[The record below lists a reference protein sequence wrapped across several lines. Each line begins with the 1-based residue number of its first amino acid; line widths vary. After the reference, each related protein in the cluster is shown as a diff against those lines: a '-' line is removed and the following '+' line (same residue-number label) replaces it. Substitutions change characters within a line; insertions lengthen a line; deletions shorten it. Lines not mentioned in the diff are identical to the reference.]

1 MEKRKLNTISNSHV
15 IKLSFLEQEEIEKLA
30 FELRKMQINLVN
42 KRDSDLFCEKAKQLS
57 EQIPIRIQKILN
69 DFYLNGNETGFV
81 LIHTIPYKK
90 ETIPK
95 TPLVNTN
102 SVGSTTLLAYIQS
115 IFVSFLGE
123 MISYEAEGDGQIFQ
137 DIIPVPNMGINQTSY
152 SSDVELEIH
161 TEQAFSKIRPDILSL
176 ACLKGDKNAL
186 TYVLPL
192 NKILENI
199 SEEEYEL
206 LLKPL
211 WKTGVDVSFKKNGYL
226 FLEGDIRGP
235 FPIINDSNNNNNSK
249 EKTLVLI
256 FDQDLMKGTT
266 EESNHIIEKIVDI
279 YYKNRIPHNLQ
290 PGEILL
296 IDNRRSLHGRSP
308 FIPKYDG
315 NDRFLIRCFA
325 ISNYE
330 STLYA
335 RPNNGRMVSAIYS

>member
-1 MEKRKLNTISNSHV
+1 MEKRKQTTSTNSY
-15 IKLSFLEQEEIEKLA
+15 IIELSFLEQEEIEKIA
-30 FELRKMQINLVN
+30 FELRKIQINIVN
-42 KRDSDLFCEKAKQLS
+42 KTDSDLFCEKAKQLS
-57 EQIPIRIQKILN
+57 QQIPIRIQKILN

-81 LIHTIPYKK
+81 LIRTSLQ
-90 ETIPK
+90 ETNPK

-102 SVGSTTLLAYIQS
+102 SVGSTTLLACIQS

-123 MISYEAEGDGQIFQ
+123 IISYEAEGDGQIFQ
-137 DIIPVPNMGINQTSY
+137 DIVPVPNMGINQTSY

-176 ACLKGDKNAL
+176 ACLKGDENAF

-211 WKTGVDVSFKKNGYL
+211 WKTGVDVSFKKNGYS

-235 FPIINDSNNNNNSK
+235 FPIINDSNSS
-249 EKTLVLI
+249 EKTLVLV

-266 EESNHIIEKIVDI
+266 EESTHIIEKIVDI

-290 PGEILL
+290 PGEIIL
-296 IDNRRSLHGRSP
+296 IDNRCSLHGRSS

-325 ISNYE
+325 VSNYE

>member
-1 MEKRKLNTISNSHV
+1 MEKRKLNTTSYSHV
-15 IKLSFLEQEEIEKLA
+15 IELSFLEQEEIEKLA
-30 FELRKMQINLVN
+30 FELRKMQINLME
-42 KRDSDLFCEKAKQLS
+42 DSDLFCEKAKELS

-81 LIHTIPYKK
+81 VIRTSPYKK

-102 SVGSTTLLAYIQS
+102 SVGSTTLLACIQS

-137 DIIPVPNMGINQTSY
+137 DIVPVPNMGINQTSY

-176 ACLKGDKNAL
+176 ACLKGDENAF
-186 TYVLPL
+186 TYVLHL

-199 SEEEYEL
+199 SDEEYEL

-211 WKTGVDVSFKKNGYL
+211 WKTGVDVSFKKNGYS

-235 FPIINDSNNNNNSK
+235 FSIINKSNSK
-249 EKTLVLI
+249 EKPLVLI

-290 PGEILL
+290 PGEIIL

-315 NDRFLIRCFA
+315 KDRFLIRCFA

>member
-1 MEKRKLNTISNSHV
+1 MEKINPTTSSNSYT
-15 IKLSFLEQEEIEKLA
+15 IELSFLEQEEIEKIA
-30 FELRKMQINLVN
+30 FELRKINPIKN
-42 KRDSDLFCEKAKQLS
+42 ADLFCEKAKQLS
-57 EQIPIRIQKILN
+57 KQIPIRIQKILN
-69 DFYLNGNETGFV
+69 DFYFNGNKNETGFL
-81 LIHTIPYKK
+81 LIRTIPCIH
-90 ETIPK
+90 ENIQK

-102 SVGSTTLLAYIQS
+102 SIGSDTLLASIQS

-123 MISYEAEGDGQIFQ
+123 MISYEAEGNGQIFQ
-137 DIIPVPNMGINQTSY
+137 DIVPVPNMGINQTSY

-176 ACLKGDKNAL
+176 ACLRGDENAF

-211 WKTGVDVSFKKNGYL
+211 WKTGVDFSFKKNGYL

-235 FPIINDSNNNNNSK
+235 FPIINKINSIENGTK
-249 EKTLVLI
+249 IKTLVLV
-256 FDQDLMKGTT
+256 FDQDLMKGIT

-290 PGEILL
+290 PGEIIL
-296 IDNRRSLHGRSP
+296 IDNRRSLHGRSS
-308 FIPKYDG
+308 FTPKYDG

-325 ISNYE
+325 VTDYE
-330 STLYA
+330 STRYA
-335 RPNNGRMVSAIYS
+335 RPNGGRMVSAIYS